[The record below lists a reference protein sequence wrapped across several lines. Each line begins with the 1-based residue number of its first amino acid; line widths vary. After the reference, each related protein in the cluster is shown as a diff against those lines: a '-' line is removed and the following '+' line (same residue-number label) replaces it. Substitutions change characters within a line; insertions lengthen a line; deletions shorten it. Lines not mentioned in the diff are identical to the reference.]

1 MKYLI
6 LFTLSFVV
14 SCQREIKGLR
24 DIHPG
29 STSMHEALQILED
42 PKHITR
48 LQSEKETQI
57 FHWQEF
63 DLQIED
69 KLVQAIVRKPNTI
82 EKDFL
87 YWRHSYRQTPTKLQK
102 INDSDSYQL
111 LIPSEGLAIIYD
123 GQIDEVTKVVRYE
136 AP

>member
-1 MKYLI
+1 MN
-6 LFTLSFVV
+6 
-14 SCQREIKGLR
+14 
-24 DIHPG
+24 
-29 STSMHEALQILED
+29 EALQILED
-42 PKHITR
+42 PNHITR

-87 YWRHSYRQTPTKLQK
+87 YWRYAYRQTPTKLQK
-102 INDSDSYQL
+102 INENDSYQL
-111 LIPSEGLAIIYD
+111 LIPSEGLVIIYD

>member
-1 MKYLI
+1 M
-6 LFTLSFVV
+6 V
-14 SCQREIKGLR
+14 SCQKEITGLREIK
-24 DIHPG
+24 PG

-42 PKHITR
+42 PNHITR
-48 LQSEKETQI
+48 LNSEKETQI

-69 KLVQAIVRKPNTI
+69 KIVQAIVRKPNSL

-87 YWRHSYRQTPTKLQK
+87 YWRHSYRETPTKLQK
-102 INDSDSYQL
+102 INDDESYQL